1 MRLRSTVSLLIFF
14 TVCALIIN
22 LLVGL
27 FKQIIS
33 QKKINFYLEQK
44 KAELAKLQ
52 EENEQLKKS
61 LEETEKPDF
70 LNKEAGRLFGLTA
83 DGQPLRESRK
93 TEEPNIEVK
102 SIEVP
107 NWQKWLR
114 LFGF

>member
-52 EENEQLKKS
+52 EENEKLKKS

-70 LNKEAGRLFGLTA
+70 LNKEAGRLFGLTR
-83 DGQPLRESRK
+83 DGQLPEEKIKR
-93 TEEPNIEVK
+93 EEPQSENTPPKI
-102 SIEVP
+102 P
-107 NWQKWLR
+107 NWQKWLK